1 MIKDLIQA
9 HTEKGTPVEE
19 IQKEIFD
26 ELKAIFPDTT
36 ERQVDDLDMQIKGS
50 DRALKLMG
58 VSTKDSDGTTVN
70 VNFVKIANQ
79 DRKEFFDD

>member
-1 MIKDLIQA
+1 
-9 HTEKGTPVEE
+9 
-19 IQKEIFD
+19 
-26 ELKAIFPDTT
+26 
-36 ERQVDDLDMQIKGS
+36 
-50 DRALKLMG
+50 LKLMG